1 MTNMENGR
9 VTTAILGEKLDNV
22 IQLLESHIGDE
33 KDRYYDHEKRIR
45 LLAENQTIIKERQNV
60 LTGLQG
66 LISVVLSSIATYI
79 GIRN

>member
-1 MTNMENGR
+1 MPDTENGR
-9 VTTAILGEKLDNV
+9 VTIAILGEKLDNV
-22 IQLLESHIGDE
+22 IQLLESHISDE

-66 LISVVLSSIATYI
+66 LISVVLSSIAAFI
-79 GIRN
+79 GVRN

>member
-1 MTNMENGR
+1 MPDTENGR

-66 LISVVLSSIATYI
+66 LISVVLSSIAAFI
-79 GIRN
+79 GVRN